1 VGLRQRIGALAYDW
15 LPFERRIRG
24 SWLEI
29 RNRNE
34 TIATDG
40 RGVRCEWRYQS
51 DLHIANVFPSTS
63 ARLMRRAFAEWPIE
77 RRDAPP
83 PSAQPE
89 VSFLIGHRGLDR
101 LPLLRETLATIAG
114 QRGAAVECIVVEQS
128 IAPEIELPPWVRYIH
143 TPLPRPDLPYCRS
156 WAFNVAARA
165 ARGAALILHDND
177 VLVPARYAAEVLA
190 RVREG
195 WQFLDLKRFI
205 FYLSPEQR
213 IATIAQNLHAGVS
226 VVAERAAYEAI
237 GGFDEGFIGWGGE
250 DNDFW
255 DRAESTGRAYAFG
268 YLPMIHLYHS
278 FQPGKWKESAPGV
291 ARYRAL
297 EAIPPEERI
306 ARLRRREQGRVEGP
320 SAD

>member
-1 VGLRQRIGALAYDW
+1 LRQRIGALVYDW

-24 SWLEI
+24 PWLEI

-34 TIATDG
+34 RIATDG
-40 RGVRCEWRYQS
+40 RGVRCEGRFQS
-51 DLHIANVFPSTS
+51 DLHIANVFPSAGT
-63 ARLMRRAFAEWPIE
+63 RLMRRALEEWPIE

-89 VSFLIGHRGLDR
+89 VSFVIGHRGLDR

-114 QRGAAVECIVVEQS
+114 QRDAAVECIVVEQS
-128 IAPEIELPPWVRYIH
+128 IAPEIELPPWVRHVH
-143 TPLPRPDLPYCRS
+143 TPLPRPDLPYSRS
-156 WAFNVAARA
+156 WAFNVAARH
-165 ARGAALILHDND
+165 ARGAVLILHDND
-177 VLVPARYAAEVLA
+177 ALVPARYAAEALA

-205 FYLSPEQR
+205 FYLSPEGR
-213 IATIAQNLHAGVS
+213 IASIAQNLHAGLS
-226 VVAERAAYEAI
+226 VVAERTAFDAI
-237 GGFDEGFIGWGGE
+237 GGFDEGFVGWGGE

-268 YLPMIHLYHS
+268 YLPMIHLYHP

-291 ARYRAL
+291 SRYRAI
-297 EAIPPEERI
+297 EAIAPEERI
-306 ARLRRREQGRVEGP
+306 ARLRGRAQGRIEGP
-320 SAD
+320 NAE